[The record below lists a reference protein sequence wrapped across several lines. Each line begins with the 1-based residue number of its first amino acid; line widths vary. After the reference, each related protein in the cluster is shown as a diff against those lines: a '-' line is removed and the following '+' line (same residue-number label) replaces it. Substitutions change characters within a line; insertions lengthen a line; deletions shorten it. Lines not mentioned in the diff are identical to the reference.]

1 RRPTTLSMFSR
12 YTGYRACFSNET
24 IETTSGSGMP
34 SSTPRMCRRGTMTSR
49 AVRSLKSSTLR
60 IISAGPLAIEPAF
73 SPSLTAHS
81 TSVSVMRAS
90 TVCTRGTRRPT
101 ARPTTASGPAR
112 GTSNHSSGRRS
123 WRARAPAPSPAPPPG
138 ECSDD
143 LGEGAV
149 GEHGP
154 QDADREREAIATR
167 PARRVSEEH
176 GRHADREHAPDE
188 PAREH
193 LRRVA
198 REPAEG
204 GACLAPI
211 GRAERLHTA
220 LGDLG
225 QRGIAGSEERT
236 EGRCKPRRE
245 DLDDDSHW
253 T

>member
-49 AVRSLKSSTLR
+49 AVRSLKSRTLR
-60 IISAGPLAIEPAF
+60 IISAGPLAPRRVGARVGGVPPGPPPAD
-73 SPSLTAHS
+73 
-81 TSVSVMRAS
+81 
-90 TVCTRGTRRPT
+90 
-101 ARPTTASGPAR
+101 GPADDR
-112 GTSNHSSGRRS
+112 ERTGEGHEQPLE
-123 WRARAPAPSPAPPPG
+123 RAKELESEGAGSLAPPPG

-176 GRHADREHAPDE
+176 GRHADREYAPDE

-211 GRAERLHTA
+211 GRAV
-220 LGDLG
+220 
-225 QRGIAGSEERT
+225 
-236 EGRCKPRRE
+236 
-245 DLDDDSHW
+245 
-253 T
+253 